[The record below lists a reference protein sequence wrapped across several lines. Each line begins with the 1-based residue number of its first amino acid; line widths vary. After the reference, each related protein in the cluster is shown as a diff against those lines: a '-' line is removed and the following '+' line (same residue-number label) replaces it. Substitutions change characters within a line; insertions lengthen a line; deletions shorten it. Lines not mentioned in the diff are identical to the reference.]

1 MPPSG
6 NSSTA
11 ILLSDT
17 LLFTLLSD
25 TMEPWGTTRPC
36 PFPEDES
43 MTLTATSS
51 TAAAYVRPQSGE
63 SAPYYERYISLVPG
77 NDVLASFDDQRRQM
91 LLLLSGRTEGDGD
104 LRYAADK
111 WSLKEV
117 LGHVNDTER
126 IMSYRA
132 LRIARGDTTPIEG
145 FEQDDY
151 VRNGPFA
158 RRPLSDLIEDYI
170 ALRRATV
177 SLFRNLDEPA
187 WTRRGTAAG
196 NEVTVRALAYI
207 IAGHELHH
215 RRIIEEKYLK

>member
-1 MPPSG
+1 
-6 NSSTA
+6 
-11 ILLSDT
+11 
-17 LLFTLLSD
+17 
-25 TMEPWGTTRPC
+25 
-36 PFPEDES
+36 

-77 NDVLASFDDQRRQM
+77 NDVLAAFDDQRRQM

-170 ALRRATV
+170 AVRRATV

-187 WTRRGTAAG
+187 WSDGAGPRLHNRRTRVASSPNNRR
-196 NEVTVRALAYI
+196 EVFKVGGETGVPSASSGQALTRPPKP
-207 IAGHELHH
+207 
-215 RRIIEEKYLK
+215 RRRRLTLRPRT

>member
-1 MPPSG
+1 
-6 NSSTA
+6 
-11 ILLSDT
+11 
-17 LLFTLLSD
+17 
-25 TMEPWGTTRPC
+25 
-36 PFPEDES
+36 
-43 MTLTATSS
+43 MTLTATSSTAS

-77 NDVLASFDDQRRQM
+77 NDVLAAFDDQRRQT
-91 LLLLSGRTEGDGD
+91 LLLLSGRTEADGD
-104 LRYAADK
+104 LRYAPDK

-126 IMSYRA
+126 VMGYRA
-132 LRIARGDTTPIEG
+132 LRIARGDATPIEG

-151 VRNGPFA
+151 VRSGPFA

-170 ALRRATV
+170 AVRRATV

-187 WTRRGTAAG
+187 WTRRGTAAD

-215 RRIIEEKYLK
+215 RRIIEEKYSK